1 MDTFPAKVLLATD
14 GSEDS
19 ALATQAAIKIAN
31 DSGAELHVVHVGESI
46 PAYPPLTSGPPPATP
61 SKEEIRRAAQGMLDH
76 QVEEITQSGGRI
88 AEAHLRMGRPAGEIL
103 RLSEDIVAGLI
114 VVGNQGMSGR
124 FSRMRRF
131 LRVAFSRA
139 SHATLVARSWWSA
152 GTSTIDPLPRGPVP
166 PASQQRMSAAP
177 RPGGSQCR

>member
-46 PAYPPLTSGPPPATP
+46 PTYPPLTSGPPPAMP
-61 SKEEIRRAAQGMLDH
+61 SKEEIRRAAQGMLDY
-76 QVEEITQSGGRI
+76 QVGEITQSGGKI
-88 AEAHLRMGRPAGEIL
+88 AEAHLRMGRPAEEIL

-114 VVGNQGMSGR
+114 VLGNQGVSGR

-131 LRVAFSRA
+131 LMGGVSEGVTRY
-139 SHATLVARSWWSA
+139 ARCSVMVVRRDLYDRP
-152 GTSTIDPLPRGPVP
+152 ST
-166 PASQQRMSAAP
+166 
-177 RPGGSQCR
+177 